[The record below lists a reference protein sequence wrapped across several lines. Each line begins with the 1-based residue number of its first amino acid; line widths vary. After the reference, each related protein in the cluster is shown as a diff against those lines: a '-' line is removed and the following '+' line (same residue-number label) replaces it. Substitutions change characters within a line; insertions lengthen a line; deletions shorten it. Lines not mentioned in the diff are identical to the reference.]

1 MKKYEQLFFDLDH
14 TLWDFDTNSKLA
26 LKQTFEELSVNDQI
40 KDFEAFFSYYQEVN
54 HKLWE
59 AYRNK
64 EIRKPDL
71 IKKRFEDTL
80 SHFDVEGIDPVE
92 MNEQYLELMLLQTKL
107 FPGVIET
114 LQYLKERRYQMHII
128 TNGFT
133 EVQHRKISTSGLDV
147 FFDRVFTSEAVQ
159 IPKPDKRIFLHALKC
174 CNSKKKTSIM
184 IGDSWETDILGAKGA
199 GISQVYISKN
209 ISISD
214 MSLVDMGVAD
224 DLFTIS
230 ADRAHLKTY
239 CVKKVENLT
248 KLF

>member
-1 MKKYEQLFFDLDH
+1 MKKYEQLFFDLDR
-14 TLWDFDTNSKLA
+14 TLWDFDANSKLT
-26 LKQTFEELSVNDQI
+26 LKQTFEELAVNDQV
-40 KDFEAFFSYYQEVN
+40 KDFEAFFSYYQGVN

-80 SHFDVEGIDPVE
+80 SHFNVEGIDPVE
-92 MNEQYLELMLLQTKL
+92 MNEQYLELMPLQTKL
-107 FPGVIET
+107 FPGVVET

-147 FFDRVFTSEAVQ
+147 FFDRVFTSEAVK

-174 CNSKKKTSIM
+174 CNSKKKTSVM
-184 IGDSWETDILGAKGA
+184 IGDSWETDILGAKAA
-199 GISQVYISKN
+199 GIDQVFVSEKRN
-209 ISISD
+209 ISEFPLS
-214 MSLVDMGVAD
+214 SKSGSSG
-224 DLFTIS
+224 LFTKS
-230 ADRAHLKTY
+230 TRGGYPKTY
-239 CVKKVENLT
+239 CIKKIQNLT